1 VKASL
6 IESQSQV
13 FFSNFVVCQQFCPQT
28 SGNTLPPKNKNGE
41 IWLLAFGK
49 KENFSQ
55 KFKSELTFG
64 KCLPQKIKT
73 GQNLS

>member
-1 VKASL
+1 VATLS
-6 IESQSQV
+6 
-13 FFSNFVVCQQFCPQT
+13 PQ
-28 SGNTLPPKNKNGE
+28 KKRMGE

-49 KENFSQ
+49 KENFSP
-55 KFKSELTFG
+55 KFESELTFG